1 MGPTLCERDYAKIG
15 HLESEVSELQD
26 MLESK
31 YLRYCGF
38 VVPSHCMAMA
48 MARGTPCMARF
59 RLRLPKARAQ
69 ALTVEE
75 STDLCNTA
83 LRILDY
89 TVVSRVNPLVRRFS
103 WHISA
108 YSQFEPV
115 IWIVTELRNK
125 SPTIVDPQSIWEGVQ
140 TLYTEWPEFM
150 RVRRTLYV
158 VVARLMLKA

>member
-1 MGPTLCERDYAKIG
+1 MGLSSASSQSATPTTIRRSSVLAKSQ
-15 HLESEVSELQD
+15 ET
-26 MLESK
+26 
-31 YLRYCGF
+31 
-38 VVPSHCMAMA
+38 
-48 MARGTPCMARF
+48 GTTV
-59 RLRLPKARAQ
+59 
-69 ALTVEE
+69 TVEE
-75 STDLCNTA
+75 STDLCNKA

-89 TVVSRVNPLVRRFS
+89 TVVSRVNPLVRRFR

-108 YSQFEPV
+108 YFQFEPV

-125 SPTIVDPQSIWEGVQ
+125 SPTIVDPQSIWEGFQ